1 MTMDPRTDDT
11 PAPAGVQVHT
21 GFWALAFML
30 TFVRPRLELDG
41 GPPTPQPWGDTF
53 IWVAPGR
60 HTIRCSFRWLI
71 IGRAG
76 DASITV
82 DVPPGHVVHLDYQ
95 APHWFVFIPGKWTV
109 GVTQA
114 LVLDPASAPAPPS
127 PALAPPPPAAPA
139 APATPAGWFADPGR
153 IHEHRYWDGTRW
165 TEHVANAGVSAV
177 DPPAS

>member
-1 MTMDPRTDDT
+1 MTMDPRTDGT

-60 HTIRCSFRWLI
+60 HTIR
-71 IGRAG
+71 
-76 DASITV
+76 
-82 DVPPGHVVHLDYQ
+82 
-95 APHWFVFIPGKWTV
+95 VFIPGKWTG

-139 APATPAGWFADPGR
+139 APATPAGWFADPGG

-177 DPPAS
+177 DPPAT